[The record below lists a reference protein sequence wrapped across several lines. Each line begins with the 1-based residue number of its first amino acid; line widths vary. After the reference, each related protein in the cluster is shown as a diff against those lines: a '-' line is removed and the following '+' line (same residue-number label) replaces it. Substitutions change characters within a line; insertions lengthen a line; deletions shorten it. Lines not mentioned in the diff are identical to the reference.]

1 MLSMIGDA
9 GFLRMPREGLCA
21 MLEYAVHFAVLT
33 PHMTPTGNRPPGRG
47 LPLLLAGL
55 AMFGPFSI
63 DAIFPA
69 FPAMAADLAVD
80 KLGIQQTI
88 SVYLAAYALM
98 SLVHGPLSDAIGRR
112 RVIVGGL
119 VLFTL
124 ASIGCA
130 LASDLATLLVFRAAQ
145 GLSAGVG
152 LIVGRA
158 VIRDLYHGDD
168 AQRVL
173 SQVSMIFG
181 IAPAIAPI
189 IGGWL
194 LGWGRWPLIFWFL
207 MVFSLWLLACCWRWL
222 PETHPPEMHISVRPR
237 RLMHDYVAIALNM
250 RFLRL
255 SAAGAFNFSAL
266 FLFIASA
273 PAFVLDIL
281 KLNERQFGWFFI
293 PMIGAMVLGAYI
305 SGRTAGKIS
314 GIRLANIG
322 FACSAVAVTANLGY
336 SMMVDEPAVPWAVLP
351 IALNSFGI
359 ALVFPIVTL
368 AVLDMYPRQRGSASS
383 LQAFTGLVLNT
394 AVAGVISPII
404 SHGLPLLAGAAAA
417 FMALGWLFWRW
428 ELKIGARMPEGTPP
442 EAILESAEN
451 L

>member
-1 MLSMIGDA
+1 MN
-9 GFLRMPREGLCA
+9 
-21 MLEYAVHFAVLT
+21 AVLKQDL
-33 PHMTPTGNRPPGRG
+33 PADGGEKRRFGRG

-69 FPAMAADLAVD
+69 FPAMATDFAVD

-98 SLVHGPLSDAIGRR
+98 SLIHGPLSDAIGRR

-119 VLFTL
+119 VVF
-124 ASIGCA
+124 A
-130 LASDLATLLVFRAAQ
+130 LACVGGALARDLPTLLLFRALQ

-207 MVFSLWLLACCWRWL
+207 FAFSLCLLLVTWRWL
-222 PETHPPEMHISVRPR
+222 PETHPPGM
-237 RLMHDYVAIALNM
+237 RLSLKPKQLAHDYVAIVLNM

-255 SAAGAFNFSAL
+255 AAAAAFNFSAL
-266 FLFIASA
+266 FVFIASA
-273 PAFVLDIL
+273 PVFVLDLL
-281 KLNERQFGWFFI
+281 KLNEQQFGWFFI
-293 PMIGAMVLGAYI
+293 PMIGAMVLGAYV

-314 GIRLANIG
+314 GIRLANLG
-322 FACSAVAVTANLGY
+322 FACSAVGVTANLAY
-336 SMMVDEPAVPWAVLP
+336 SVWVDAPSVPWAILP

-359 ALVFPIVTL
+359 ALVSPIVTL

-383 LQAFTGLVLNT
+383 LQAFIGLVLNT
-394 AVAGVISPII
+394 VVAGVISPII
-404 SHGLPLLAGAAAA
+404 SHGLPLLAGVAAL
-417 FMALGWLFWRW
+417 FMALSWLLWRW
-428 ELKIGARMPEGTPP
+428 ELHIGARMPEGTPP
-442 EAILESAEN
+442 EAVLEPAEN

>member
-1 MLSMIGDA
+1 MTSTG
-9 GFLRMPREGLCA
+9 PRL
-21 MLEYAVHFAVLT
+21 H
-33 PHMTPTGNRPPGRG
+33 GRG

-69 FPAMAADLAVD
+69 FPLMAGDLAVD

-112 RVIVGGL
+112 RVIIAGL
-119 VLFTL
+119 VVFTL
-124 ASIGCA
+124 ASACCA
-130 LASDLATLLVFRAAQ
+130 LARDLPMLLVFRAVQ

-158 VIRDLYHGDD
+158 VIRDLYQGDD

-194 LGWGRWPLIFWFL
+194 LGWGHWPLIFWFL
-207 MVFSLWLLACCWRWL
+207 VAFSLALLLAVWCWL
-222 PETHPPEMHISVRPR
+222 PETHAAEMRIALRPK
-237 RLMHDYVAIALNM
+237 RLLHDYLAIAFNM
-250 RFLRL
+250 RFQRL
-255 SAAGAFNFSAL
+255 AAAGAFNFSAL

-273 PAFVLDIL
+273 PAFVLDL
-281 KLNERQFGWFFI
+281 LQLNERQFGWFFI
-293 PMIGAMVLGAYI
+293 PMIGGMMLGAWL
-305 SGRTAGKIS
+305 SGRAAGRIN
-314 GIRLANIG
+314 GVRLANLG
-322 FACSAVAVTANLGY
+322 FACSAVAVTANIAY
-336 SMMVDEPAVPWAVLP
+336 SLMVEQPQIPWAILP

-394 AVAGVISPII
+394 LVAGVLSPVI
-404 SHGLPLLAGAAAA
+404 SHGLTALATTAAV
-417 FMALGWLFWRW
+417 FMALGWGFWRW
-428 ELKIGARMPEGTPP
+428 ELHIGGRGPGPDATPP
-442 EAILESAEN
+442 TPMLESAEN